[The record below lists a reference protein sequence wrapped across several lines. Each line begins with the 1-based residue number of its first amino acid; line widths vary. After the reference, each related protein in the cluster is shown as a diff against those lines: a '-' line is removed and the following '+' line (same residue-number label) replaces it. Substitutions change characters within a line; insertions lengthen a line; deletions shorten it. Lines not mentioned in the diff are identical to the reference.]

1 MSNDYR
7 TAGKTWPGAGLP
19 PIVDGHVG
27 ETADR
32 AEAAEIR
39 RVGLCVTCVNR
50 REVPNSRGSV
60 FYLCQLSKSDPT
72 FPRYPRLPVLSC
84 PGYRHQR

>member
-1 MSNDYR
+1 M
-7 TAGKTWPGAGLP
+7 A
-19 PIVDGHVG
+19 PIVGGQVG

-32 AEAAEIR
+32 ADPSEIR

-50 REVPNSRGSV
+50 RQVPNSRGSV
-60 FYLCQLSKSDPT
+60 FYLCQLSKSDPAY
-72 FPRYPRLPVLSC
+72 PRYPRLPVLSC